1 MEAEV
6 QEEEAEDAAAVARVD
21 LGHVIIDVMDVREEE
36 DQNQQGEEEEEEE
49 MIMVVEVIMA
59 EEVNEQIFSC
69 PLFQNET
76 NAHNASFLFLYSIYL
91 ITTLQEEAMVSLRSC
106 LNLLFL
112 LFV

>member
-1 MEAEV
+1 MEAVV

-36 DQNQQGEEEEEEE
+36 DRNQQGEEEE

>member
-1 MEAEV
+1 MEAVV

-36 DQNQQGEEEEEEE
+36 ERNHQEEEEEEEE
-49 MIMVVEVIMA
+49 MIMVVEVITA
-59 EEVNEQIFSC
+59 EEVSEQIFSC

-91 ITTLQEEAMVSLRSC
+91 IATLQEAMVSLRSC

-112 LFV
+112 QFV